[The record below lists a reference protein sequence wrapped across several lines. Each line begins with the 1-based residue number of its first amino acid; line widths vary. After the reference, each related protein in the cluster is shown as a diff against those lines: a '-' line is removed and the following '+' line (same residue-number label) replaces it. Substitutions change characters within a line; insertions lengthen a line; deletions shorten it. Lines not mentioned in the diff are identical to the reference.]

1 MDNKGIYKIFN
12 LVNNKIYI
20 GSASSNGG
28 FRKRWNEHKSDL
40 NRNVHHNKHLQLSWN
55 KYGSDNFKFEII
67 ELINDTSLILER
79 EQYYLD
85 NLKPDYNICKI
96 AGNTLGVKLSEEHKK
111 KISDNAKL
119 RIGDKNPFYGKK
131 DTEETKN
138 LMLKNKKGKP
148 VKPKK
153 PILQLNINNEVIK
166 YWKGTYDVVES
177 LGFNQSN
184 INLVLN
190 DKRKTAH
197 GFKWVYVN

>member
-111 KISDNAKL
+111 KISDNA
-119 RIGDKNPFYGKK
+119 
-131 DTEETKN
+131 
-138 LMLKNKKGKP
+138 
-148 VKPKK
+148 
-153 PILQLNINNEVIK
+153 
-166 YWKGTYDVVES
+166 
-177 LGFNQSN
+177 
-184 INLVLN
+184 
-190 DKRKTAH
+190 
-197 GFKWVYVN
+197 